1 MTELN
6 QWLRFHAPSAGG
18 PGSVPGQG
26 TRSHMPQRKLK
37 IPCVSTKTQHRQ
49 INIFLK
55 NKSILSPPLLVFNML
70 SQHCSQLFSPGV
82 RPFLP
87 GRNICFFFFFL
98 SSHWDPPYSPG
109 FLEGCLG
116 LPAQWGNLITQM
128 HKLELVGTL
137 YLLASLKM

>member
-37 IPCVSTKTQHRQ
+37 IPRVSTKTQHRQ
-49 INIFLK
+49 INIFKK
-55 NKSILSPPLLVFNML
+55 NKSILSPPLLVFNLL

-87 GRNICFFFFFL
+87 GRNICFFFFKQSLGPSLFTWF
-98 SSHWDPPYSPG
+98 SGRMPG
-109 FLEGCLG
+109 TACSV
-116 LPAQWGNLITQM
+116 GNLITQM